1 MLHVSSLTRNNALK
15 IITASLLL
23 SLGAC
28 ATESN
33 KTLEIQHIPSSYSAY
48 NGPRMSVSIGTFDN
62 RSNYM
67 RGIFAGATDT
77 LGSSARTVLETNL
90 AESNHFNVMDRN
102 NLNQIAQENN
112 FNGTKAHIECAH
124 YIVTGDI
131 TAFGRKETGDI
142 ELFGILG
149 GGKKQTAYA
158 KVQLNIVDTNTSQI
172 VYNAQGAGEYQLSNR
187 EILGFGGASSYDATL
202 NGKVLDL
209 AIRQAVT
216 NLIQV
221 IDSHPLAQ

>member
-1 MLHVSSLTRNNALK
+1 MPYMLTRKNAL
-15 IITASLLL
+15 TLLSTSLLL

-33 KTLEIQHIPSSYSAY
+33 KTLEIQHIPSAYSAY
-48 NGPRMSVSIGTFDN
+48 NGQRLSVAIGTFDN
-62 RSNYM
+62 RSTYM
-67 RGIFAGATDT
+67 RGIFAGSTDT
-77 LGSSARTVLETNL
+77 LGTAARTILETNL
-90 AESNHFNVMDRN
+90 TESNHFNVMDRN
-102 NLNQIAQENN
+102 NLSQISQENG
-112 FNGTKAHIECAH
+112 FNGTKAHIQGAR

-142 ELFGILG
+142 ELFGVLG
-149 GGKKQTAYA
+149 GGRQQTAYA
-158 KVQLNIVDTNTSQI
+158 KVQLNVVDTSTSQVI
-172 VYNAQGAGEYQLSNR
+172 YVGQGAGEYQLSNR
-187 EILGFGGASSYDATL
+187 EALGFGGTSSYDSTL

-221 IDSHPLAQ
+221 MDAHPVAQ